1 MGAEERRGYF
11 RRQFSEDERYFLEFK
26 PAGKFFSK
34 SEVALTMNLSASGLL
49 FRCNKI
55 ITVNTLLKLSMVLPR
70 VKKAIPIQA
79 RVVRIEPAQ
88 REGMYNVAVFYTEI
102 SDADRFTIDQFCNE
116 KRGPSQEAPQGAEGL
131 QNTPQ
136 QKI

>member
-11 RRQFSEDERYFLEFK
+11 RRQFSEDERYFIEFK

-49 FRCNKI
+49 FRCNNMM
-55 ITVNTLLKLSMVLPR
+55 TVNTLLKLSMTLPR
-70 VKKAIPIQA
+70 VKKPISLQA

-88 REGMYNVAVFYTEI
+88 REGMFNIAIFYTEI
-102 SDADRFTIDQFCNE
+102 SDADRMTIDQFCNE
-116 KRGPSQEAPQGAEGL
+116 KRGAVQEVPQASEGNTS
-131 QNTPQ
+131 QNT
-136 QKI
+136 